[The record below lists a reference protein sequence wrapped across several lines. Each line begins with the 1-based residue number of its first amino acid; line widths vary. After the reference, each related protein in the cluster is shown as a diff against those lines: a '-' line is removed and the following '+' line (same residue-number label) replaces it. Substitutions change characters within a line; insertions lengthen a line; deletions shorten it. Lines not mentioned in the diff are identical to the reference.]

1 MSGGE
6 TQRPPPVDK
15 ALLDRFKADV
25 KDRHGRLRGNY
36 ASELEN
42 ALEAYLDASDG
53 GSTNDR
59 LARLEQQIGDIH
71 GEVCSSGEKKKKE
84 SSDTTA
90 SVTEKR
96 LRQIKATIADETA
109 ESPKAHAKVVEKAIR
124 QHAGS
129 SDPTIRRY
137 KRLLK
142 QDNVLFE
149 HPIKENLYF
158 RDSEDYVLAVNAMAK
173 AGKIRADEY
182 DELVEQYG
190 EEWWLEQQ
198 EDDTDSKGFQ

>member
-15 ALLDRFKADV
+15 ALLERFKADV

-42 ALEAYLDASDG
+42 ALEAYLDASSG

-59 LARLEQQIGDIH
+59 LARLEQQVGDIH
-71 GEVCSSGEKKKKE
+71 GEVCSSERKKKKE

-96 LRQIKATIADETA
+96 LRQIKTTIADETA
-109 ESPKAHAKVVEKAIR
+109 NSPKAHAEVVEKAIR

-149 HPIKENLYF
+149 HPVKENLYF

-173 AGKIRADEY
+173 AGKIRPDVY

-198 EDDTDSKGFQ
+198 EEDPETKGFQ